1 MVVGHAGEQA
11 HFIEFHI
18 MGDLEVV
25 HVGADP
31 AGDAGEAV
39 ASGAADFN
47 SLAILWGIHEK
58 KFGGLDESALAA
70 ELVEQV
76 VDAGDSA

>member
-18 MGDLEVV
+18 MGDLEIV

-39 ASGAADFN
+39 ASGAADSIALRSLGEYMKN
-47 SLAILWGIHEK
+47 SEAWMSPLLPPSLW
-58 KFGGLDESALAA
+58 SR
-70 ELVEQV
+70 
-76 VDAGDSA
+76 S